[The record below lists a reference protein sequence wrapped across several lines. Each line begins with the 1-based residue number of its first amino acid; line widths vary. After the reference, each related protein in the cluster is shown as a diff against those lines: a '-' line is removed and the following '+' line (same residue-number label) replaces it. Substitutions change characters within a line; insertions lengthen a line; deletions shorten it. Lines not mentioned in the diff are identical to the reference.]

1 MSTAPQQLA
10 APSLMA
16 LSRAVDALCQL
27 PPEQMGAS
35 RKKHLRA
42 LEGAFYRAMEK
53 HGLTPD
59 AYDDLATLLGPESV
73 NEFLRLARSGKV
85 RGDRKTAEESDAQLR
100 ARIRAMEI
108 IAQHAG
114 VPFKRPEMPPAPE
127 LAPVVPPTSRALLL
141 EHFQGQVNRSIS
153 EPFRVRFLAMYGIVL
168 DTGASSGTLA
178 KQHVAHLARDLST
191 VRIQRPRQ
199 GRMAEPPPMEE
210 WELSSATRDA
220 LNAYLPLREQLTKRH
235 QQDRQHE
242 QNAVKHLWVSL
253 EHNTRRLPDGTSV
266 VEPPGMRLRPRGV
279 QRVFFRAA
287 EALNDE
293 MEQLLKER
301 NAPQAGTE
309 VPEWS
314 PMPTRL
320 EPLRRAVDDE
330 LRQREDEQGGV
341 PQVIVVRGRS
351 A

>member
-1 MSTAPQQLA
+1 MSTAPQPLA
-10 APSLMA
+10 APSLLA

-27 PPEQMGAS
+27 PPEQMGTS

-42 LEGAFYRAMEK
+42 LEGAFRRAMEE

-73 NEFLRLARSGKV
+73 NEFLRLARGGKV
-85 RGDRKTAEESDAQLR
+85 RGDGKKIQESDAQLR

-108 IAQHAG
+108 VAQHAR
-114 VPFKRPEMPPAPE
+114 VPFERPEMPPAPAP
-127 LAPVVPPTSRALLL
+127 APVVPAPARALLL
-141 EHFQGQVNRSIS
+141 ELFRGQVERSIS

-178 KQHVAHLARDLST
+178 NQHVAHLARDLST

-199 GRMAEPPPMEE
+199 GRMAEPPPVEE

-220 LNAYLPLREQLTKRH
+220 FNAYLPLRDKLTRPLEH
-235 QQDRQHE
+235 PI
-242 QNAVKHLWVSL
+242 KHLWVSL
-253 EHNTRRLPDGTSV
+253 EHNTRILPDGTHIQD
-266 VEPPGMRLRPRGV
+266 PPGLPLKPRGI
-279 QRVFFRAA
+279 QRVFSRAA
-287 EALNDE
+287 ETLNEE
-293 MEQLLKER
+293 MEKLLEQGD
-301 NAPQAGTE
+301 APQYGTAGA
-309 VPEWS
+309 EWE